1 MQPKQSDTG
10 MAANEKLEALE
21 AALLDAHEHGD
32 HHALVTLY
40 KEAGTLKEQAGDID
54 AACFYY
60 THAYVYALETGDA
73 ASQDLLGK
81 LVSHGRDAYPR
92 N

>member
-1 MQPKQSDTG
+1 MQPKPIEAA
-10 MAANEKLEALE
+10 MAVNKKLEALE
-21 AALLDAHEHGD
+21 AALLDAHGHGD
-32 HHALVTLY
+32 HGALVVLY
-40 KEAGTLKEQAGDID
+40 GEAGALKEQAGDID

-60 THAYVYALETGDA
+60 THAYVYALETGDV
-73 ASQDLLGK
+73 ASQNLLGK